1 MKRFFNELYL
11 ERTITFYSE
20 NRAFKIGQRGE
31 TIYIVQLTGRVICF
45 VLDLRLSPLATDTLW
60 VKSAMKQTGKGWEKT
75 RDKFYWWPAVTLT
88 SDLRLGSKF
97 EVTIYHLHISTLN
110 VIGINHQ
117 WPMRNSSI
125 KQRDLLQLWPLTQ
138 KIALLFLQTHKLK
151 ACNAN

>member
-1 MKRFFNELYL
+1 MKIMINIKTIKLKKSLFVKKDIKMKRFFNELYL

-60 VKSAMKQTGKGWEKT
+60 VKSAMNQTGKGWEKT

-88 SDLRLGSKF
+88 SDLKLGSKF

-110 VIGINHQ
+110 V
-117 WPMRNSSI
+117 RYKSSM
-125 KQRDLLQLWPLTQ
+125 
-138 KIALLFLQTHKLK
+138 
-151 ACNAN
+151 ANEKFKH

>member
-1 MKRFFNELYL
+1 MKIMINIKTIKLKKSLFVKKDIKMKRFFNELYL

-88 SDLRLGSKF
+88 SDLKLGSKF

-110 VIGINHQ
+110 VRYKS
-117 WPMRNSSI
+117 PM
-125 KQRDLLQLWPLTQ
+125 
-138 KIALLFLQTHKLK
+138 
-151 ACNAN
+151 ANEKFKH

>member
-1 MKRFFNELYL
+1 MKIMINIKTIKLKKSLFVKKDIKMKRFFNELYL

-60 VKSAMKQTGKGWEKT
+60 VKSAMNQTGKGWEKT

-88 SDLRLGSKF
+88 SDLKLGSKF

-110 VIGINHQ
+110 VRYKS
-117 WPMRNSSI
+117 PM
-125 KQRDLLQLWPLTQ
+125 
-138 KIALLFLQTHKLK
+138 
-151 ACNAN
+151 ANEKFKH

>member
-11 ERTITFYSE
+11 KRTITFYSE

-60 VKSAMKQTGKGWEKT
+60 VGSAMKQTGKGWEKT

-88 SDLRLGSKF
+88 SDLKLGSKF

-110 VIGINHQ
+110 VRYKS
-117 WPMRNSSI
+117 PM
-125 KQRDLLQLWPLTQ
+125 
-138 KIALLFLQTHKLK
+138 
-151 ACNAN
+151 ANEKFKH

>member
-1 MKRFFNELYL
+1 MKIMINIKTIKLKKSLFVKKDIKMKRFFDELYL

-88 SDLRLGSKF
+88 SDLKLGSKF

-110 VIGINHQ
+110 VRYKS
-117 WPMRNSSI
+117 PM
-125 KQRDLLQLWPLTQ
+125 
-138 KIALLFLQTHKLK
+138 
-151 ACNAN
+151 ANEKFKH

>member
-60 VKSAMKQTGKGWEKT
+60 VKSAMNQTGKGWEKT

-88 SDLRLGSKF
+88 SDLKLGSKF

-110 VIGINHQ
+110 VRE
-117 WPMRNSSI
+117 MRNSSI

-138 KIALLFLQTHKLK
+138 KIALLFLQTQ
-151 ACNAN
+151 N

>member
-88 SDLRLGSKF
+88 SDLKLGSKF

-110 VIGINHQ
+110 VRYKS
-117 WPMRNSSI
+117 PMANEKFKHLTKRSATTLTFDPENCSSV
-125 KQRDLLQLWPLTQ
+125 
-138 KIALLFLQTHKLK
+138 F
-151 ACNAN
+151 ANP

>member
-1 MKRFFNELYL
+1 MKIMINIKTIKLKKSLFVKKDIKMKRFFNELYL

-20 NRAFKIGQRGE
+20 NKAFKIGQRGE

-88 SDLRLGSKF
+88 SDLKLGSKF

-110 VIGINHQ
+110 VRYKS
-117 WPMRNSSI
+117 PM
-125 KQRDLLQLWPLTQ
+125 
-138 KIALLFLQTHKLK
+138 
-151 ACNAN
+151 ANEKFKH

>member
-1 MKRFFNELYL
+1 MKIMINIKTTKLKKSLFVKKDIKMKRFFNELYL

-88 SDLRLGSKF
+88 SDLKLGSKF

-110 VIGINHQ
+110 VRYKS
-117 WPMRNSSI
+117 PM
-125 KQRDLLQLWPLTQ
+125 
-138 KIALLFLQTHKLK
+138 
-151 ACNAN
+151 ANEKFKH

>member
-20 NRAFKIGQRGE
+20 NKAFKIGQRGE

-88 SDLRLGSKF
+88 SDLKLGSKF

-110 VIGINHQ
+110 VRE
-117 WPMRNSSI
+117 MRNSSI

-138 KIALLFLQTHKLK
+138 KIALLFLQTHELK
-151 ACNAN
+151 ACNVN

>member
-31 TIYIVQLTGRVICF
+31 TIYIVQLTGRVICS

-60 VKSAMKQTGKGWEKT
+60 VKSAMNQTGKGWEKT

-88 SDLRLGSKF
+88 SDLKLGSKF

-110 VIGINHQ
+110 VRYKS
-117 WPMRNSSI
+117 PM
-125 KQRDLLQLWPLTQ
+125 
-138 KIALLFLQTHKLK
+138 
-151 ACNAN
+151 ANEKFKH

>member
-1 MKRFFNELYL
+1 MKIMINIKTIKLKKSLFVKKDIKMKRFFNELYL

-45 VLDLRLSPLATDTLW
+45 VLDLRLSHLATDTLW
-60 VKSAMKQTGKGWEKT
+60 VKSAVKQTGKGWEKT

-88 SDLRLGSKF
+88 SDLKLGSKF

-110 VIGINHQ
+110 VRYKS
-117 WPMRNSSI
+117 PM
-125 KQRDLLQLWPLTQ
+125 
-138 KIALLFLQTHKLK
+138 
-151 ACNAN
+151 ANEKFKH

>member
-1 MKRFFNELYL
+1 MKIMINIKTIKLKKSLFVKKDIKMKRFFNELYL

-45 VLDLRLSPLATDTLW
+45 VLDLRLSTLATDTLW

-88 SDLRLGSKF
+88 SDLKLGSKF

-110 VIGINHQ
+110 VRYKS
-117 WPMRNSSI
+117 PM
-125 KQRDLLQLWPLTQ
+125 
-138 KIALLFLQTHKLK
+138 
-151 ACNAN
+151 ANEKFKH

>member
-1 MKRFFNELYL
+1 MKIMINIKTIKLKKRLFVKKDIKMKRFFNELYL

-88 SDLRLGSKF
+88 SDLKLGSKF

-110 VIGINHQ
+110 VRYKS
-117 WPMRNSSI
+117 PM
-125 KQRDLLQLWPLTQ
+125 
-138 KIALLFLQTHKLK
+138 
-151 ACNAN
+151 ANEKFKH